1 MDREVV
7 VSVSVRAF
15 GYYRETS
22 TLEIEFCDSSVYQY
36 TQVSEDIYNGL
47 MNSQDVNLEKTDLK
61 YFNEHIKGKY
71 KQKTI
76 RRPRLDLFK
85 GILET

>member
-7 VSVSVRAF
+7 VSVSIRAV
-15 GYYRETS
+15 GYDREAS

-36 TQVSEDIYNGL
+36 ADVPEDNGL
-47 MNSQDVNLEKTDLK
+47 MNSLGFNLEKTDLK
-61 YFNEHIKGKY
+61 FFNEHIKGKY

-76 RRPRLDLFK
+76 RRPRLNLFK

>member
-7 VSVSVRAF
+7 VSVSIRAV
-15 GYYRETS
+15 GYDREAS

-36 TQVSEDIYNGL
+36 ADVPEDNGL
-47 MNSQDVNLEKTDLK
+47 MNSLGLNLEKTDLK
-61 YFNEHIKGKY
+61 FFNEHIKGKY

-76 RRPRLDLFK
+76 RRPRLNLFK

>member
-1 MDREVV
+1 MDREIV
-7 VSVSVRAF
+7 VSVSVRAV
-15 GYYRETS
+15 GYDRETS

-36 TQVSEDIYNGL
+36 SNVPEDVYRGL
-47 MNSQDVNLEKTDLK
+47 MSSLGFNFEKTDLTF
-61 YFNEHIKGKY
+61 FNEHIKGNY

-76 RRPRLDLFK
+76 RRPRLSLFK